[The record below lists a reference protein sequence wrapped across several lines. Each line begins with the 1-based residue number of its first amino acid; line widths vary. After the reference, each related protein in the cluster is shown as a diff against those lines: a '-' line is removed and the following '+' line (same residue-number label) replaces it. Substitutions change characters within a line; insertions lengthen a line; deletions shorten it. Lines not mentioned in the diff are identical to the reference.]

1 MSIRKGVKVHCD
13 GIGLPRGE
21 AMMEL
26 DENGYKYLGVLEGAD
41 IMNREMKKKMKDE
54 HLRRVK
60 LVAKSRLYAGNL
72 IKGINA
78 WAVSVVR
85 YSAGVLNWTKKE
97 LKGMDVRTRKLLTMF
112 GVFYMK
118 SNVDGLYM
126 KRKEGGRGLISVME
140 CVRGEEIA
148 LS

>member
-1 MSIRKGVKVHCD
+1 MGTSIW
-13 GIGLPRGE
+13 
-21 AMMEL
+21 
-26 DENGYKYLGVLEGAD
+26 GVLEGAD
-41 IMNREMKKKMKDE
+41 IMNREKKVKE
-54 HLRRVK
+54 EYLRRVK

-112 GVFYMK
+112 GVFHVK
-118 SNVDGLYM
+118 SNVYRLYM
-126 KRKEGGRGLISVME
+126 KREGGGSRFDQCDGMCKGRGWLERM
-140 CVRGEEIA
+140 
-148 LS
+148 